1 MDSITLENYRCFR
14 EKQTARLAPLT
25 LLVGENSTGK
35 TSFLALIRAL
45 WDVAIAERV
54 PDFREEPYDLG
65 SFREIA
71 HNRGARGSRAESFEA
86 SFETTPPRTSDLPRG
101 VTHSMR
107 FAERN
112 GAPYPVERGLSVG
125 DSWCTLNLQDRTKP
139 IFLVGTNGKT
149 WKYSIGDF
157 YLSNDAALFP
167 LSIPLFDIPTE
178 PGRKISPAAF
188 VKLLSDEQP
197 GEADYKGIQQ
207 LENAVSIHL
216 YSEQRPFASAP
227 VHSRPRRTYDPIRP
241 SRDPEG
247 ESTPSY
253 LAELY
258 RREPTRWNHL
268 KQSLEEFGNASGL
281 FHEIAIKSFGN
292 SAGSPFQVEVRKFD
306 SGKRGLR
313 RNLIDVGYGVSQAL
327 PVLTELSRVD
337 SPPILLLQQPEVH
350 LHPSAQA
357 ALGTLLCQVSGQ
369 SKQLMVET
377 HSDYIVDRV
386 RMGVR
391 DNIIRPENV
400 SILFFERF
408 GLDVKI
414 HSLEVDELGNVLN
427 APPSY
432 GQFFMEELDR
442 SVGL

>member
-71 HNRGARGSRAESFEA
+71 HDRGSRGSRADSFEVSLA
-86 SFETTPPRTSDLPRG
+86 NTIQLSHKRVEQVAHR
-101 VTHSMR
+101 VT
-107 FAERN
+107 FTGLAA
-112 GAPYPVERGLSVG
+112 APYPVERRFYVG
-125 DSWCTLNLQDRTKP
+125 QSWFALDTRGSNEPSLRVSINSREIKYDIQTNLRFFD
-139 IFLVGTNGKT
+139 
-149 WKYSIGDF
+149 
-157 YLSNDAALFP
+157 NDTLFP
-167 LSIPLFDIPTE
+167 LGL
-178 PGRKISPAAF
+178 
-188 VKLLSDEQP
+188 LLSNITRESTGFFKLVSNGDPEDIDYEQIDEM
-197 GEADYKGIQQ
+197 GAALRISSGRRY
-207 LENAVSIHL
+207 
-216 YSEQRPFASAP
+216 EQRPFASAP
-227 VHSRPRRTYDPIRP
+227 VHARPHRTYDPSRP
-241 SRDPEG
+241 ARDPEG

-253 LAELY
+253 LAELF
-258 RREPTRWNHL
+258 RRNPSAWNQLKKHL
-268 KQSLEEFGNASGL
+268 EAFGHASGL
-281 FHEIAIKSFGN
+281 FDEISIRSFGH
-292 SAGSPFQVEVRKFD
+292 SMGSPFQVEIRKFD
-306 SGKRGLR
+306 RGMKGPQ
-313 RNLIDVGYGVSQAL
+313 RNLIDVGYGVSQTL
-327 PVLTELSRVD
+327 PMLTEFFRED
-337 SPPILLLQQPEVH
+337 SPRVLLLQQPEVH

-357 ALGTLLCQVSGQ
+357 ALGSLFCTVSGPA
-369 SKQLMVET
+369 KQLIVET

-391 DNIIRPENV
+391 DKIIRSEDI
-400 SILFFERF
+400 SILFFERT

-414 HSLEVDELGNVLN
+414 HSLRIDELGNVLN